1 MNPMTKKFEL
11 TKGVEQDEKRFEFL
25 YEGFIIGGT
34 LVQSKGLPVLR
45 RELAILDKLMN
56 ISKDCECGKKI
67 IQDETK
73 RELLEGTQT
82 FEFDRMEY
90 ELVNQYIGSVPW
102 STGKSLRNALETIDW
117 LQALP

>member
-34 LVQSKGLPVLR
+34 LVQQKGLPVLR
-45 RELAILDKLMN
+45 RELAILDKLMA